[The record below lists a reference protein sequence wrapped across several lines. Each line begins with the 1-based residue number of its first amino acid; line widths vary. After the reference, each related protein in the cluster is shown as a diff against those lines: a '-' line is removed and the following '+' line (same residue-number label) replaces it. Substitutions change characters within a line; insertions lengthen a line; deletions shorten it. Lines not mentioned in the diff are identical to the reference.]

1 MFNRLFQRIA
11 ERLSKRFAST
21 HREVPTVQIQAPVR
35 ASMIEMP
42 ETEVLIAEE
51 VSIGLPAKVILY
63 NDEIHTFDEVII
75 QLIKATG
82 CTSSE
87 AASLADEVN
96 SRGLACVFEGEFDHC
111 LQVSSIL
118 EEIGLHT
125 AVEF

>member
-11 ERLSKRFAST
+11 ERLSRRFAPT
-21 HREVPTVQIQAPVR
+21 HREVPTVQIQVPAR

-42 ETEVLIAEE
+42 DTEVLIAEE

-63 NDEIHTFDEVII
+63 NDDIHTFDEVII

-82 CTSSE
+82 CTSAE

-118 EEIGLHT
+118 EEIALHT